1 MTGPKRQASRRFVV
15 GSPFNVPEGPEVPAE
30 QYDVQDRVTHDKYG
44 LGRVV
49 TVEGEDALVID
60 FGSRLMRI
68 KMPCTK
74 LSKL

>member
-1 MTGPKRQASRRFVV
+1 MSARNRRFVI
-15 GSPFNVPEGPEVPAE
+15 GSPFERTEPEPVPE
-30 QYDVQDRVTHDKYG
+30 QYAVRDQVTHDRYG

-49 TVEGEDALVID
+49 TVEGEAALVID

-68 KMPCTK
+68 KLPCPK